1 MKPVIPGEQ
10 RLALRDRPVHDPV
23 TSASLGGRTTARPVT
38 VGMTGTIATTKGE
51 KMQSVLRRA
60 LASGGTLLAV
70 AALAACGSSSSS
82 SSGSSSAGSSSSSA
96 GGATLPGKGK
106 PPITIGDKNFTEEF
120 ILGDLYAQALQAK
133 GFTVNLKPNI
143 GSSELTFKSLTSG
156 QIDMYP
162 EYTGVILS
170 VLAMQTR
177 RPASEN
183 AAYTAAQTFV
193 KGKGFTLLD
202 KTPFF
207 DADAM
212 ATLKPFAQKNHLTTL
227 ADLKKLKSF
236 SLGAP
241 PENKT
246 RYEGLVG
253 MREAYGITNVQF
265 VPLTIGL
272 QYAALDKG
280 SVDTA
285 NVFTTDGQLQ
295 SGKYVILTD
304 TKHIY
309 GYQNVAPVVSNKLL
323 AREGPAFAQTL
334 NAVSAKLT
342 THVMQQLNAA
352 VDINKVD
359 PATVATKF
367 LQANGLK

>member
-1 MKPVIPGEQ
+1 M
-10 RLALRDRPVHDPV
+10 
-23 TSASLGGRTTARPVT
+23 
-38 VGMTGTIATTKGE
+38 
-51 KMQSVLRRA
+51 
-60 LASGGTLLAV
+60 
-70 AALAACGSSSSS
+70 
-82 SSGSSSAGSSSSSA
+82 
-96 GGATLPGKGK
+96 
-106 PPITIGDKNFTEEF
+106 GDKNFTEEF
-120 ILGDLYAQALQAK
+120 ILGDLYAQALRAK

-143 GSSELTFKSLTSG
+143 GSSELVDKALRSG

-170 VLAMQTR
+170 VIAMQTR
-177 RPASEN
+177 RPASED
-183 AAYTAAQTFV
+183 AAYAAAKKFEE
-193 KGKGFTLLD
+193 GRGYTLLD

-212 ATLKPFAQKNHLTTL
+212 ATLKPFAQKNHLVTL
-227 ADLKKLKSF
+227 GDLKKLKSF

-265 VPLTIGL
+265 TPLTIGL

-309 GYQNVAPVVSNKLL
+309 GYQNVAPVVSQKLL
-323 AREGPAFAQTL
+323 AKEGPAFAQTL

-352 VDINKVD
+352 VDIQKVD
-359 PATVATKF
+359 PATVASKF
-367 LQANGLK
+367 LAANGLK

>member
-1 MKPVIPGEQ
+1 MEFLVKRG
-10 RLALRDRPVHDPV
+10 L
-23 TSASLGGRTTARPVT
+23 TA
-38 VGMTGTIATTKGE
+38 VGAIC
-51 KMQSVLRRA
+51 
-60 LASGGTLLAV
+60 AV
-70 AALAACGSSSSS
+70 VALAACGSSSSS
-82 SSGSSSAGSSSSSA
+82 SSSSGASSSGGGSSSGSAAS
-96 GGATLPGKGK
+96 GPGKGK

-120 ILGDLYAQALQAK
+120 ILGDLYAQALRAK

-143 GSSELTFKSLTSG
+143 GSSELTDKALRAG

-183 AAYTAAQTFV
+183 AAYAAAQKFENSR
-193 KGKGFTLLD
+193 GYTLLD

-212 ATLKPFAQKNHLTTL
+212 ATLKPFATKNHLVTL
-227 ADLKKLKSF
+227 GDLKKLKSF

-253 MREAYGITNVQF
+253 MKQAYGITNVNF

-272 QYAALDKG
+272 QYSALDKG

-309 GYQNVAPVVSNKLL
+309 GYQNVAPVVSSKLL
-323 AREGPAFAQTL
+323 AKEGPAFAQTL

-352 VDINKVD
+352 VDIQKVD
-359 PATVATKF
+359 PATVASKF

>member
-1 MKPVIPGEQ
+1 
-10 RLALRDRPVHDPV
+10 
-23 TSASLGGRTTARPVT
+23 
-38 VGMTGTIATTKGE
+38 
-51 KMQSVLRRA
+51 MQLIRRA
-60 LASGGTLLAV
+60 LAAGGIVFTIAV
-70 AALAACGSSSSS
+70 LAACGSSSSS
-82 SSGSSSAGSSSSSA
+82 SSSSSGSSSGSSSSAA
-96 GGATLPGKGK
+96 GAQPGKGK

-133 GFTVNLKPNI
+133 GYTVNLKPNI
-143 GSSELTFKSLTSG
+143 GSSELTDKALRSG

-177 RPASEN
+177 RPASED
-183 AAYTAAQTFV
+183 AAYAAAQKFEQSR
-193 KGKGFTLLD
+193 GFTLLD

-212 ATLKPFAQKNHLTTL
+212 ATLRPFAQKNHLTTL
-227 ADLKKLKSF
+227 GDLKKLKSF

-272 QYAALDKG
+272 QYQALDKG

-295 SGKYVILTD
+295 SGKYVILPD

-309 GYQNVAPVVSNKLL
+309 GFQNVAPVVSTKVLQ
-323 AREGPAFAQTL
+323 REGPAFTQTL

-352 VDINKVD
+352 VDIQKVD
-359 PATVATKF
+359 PATVAKEF
-367 LQANGLK
+367 LKANGLI